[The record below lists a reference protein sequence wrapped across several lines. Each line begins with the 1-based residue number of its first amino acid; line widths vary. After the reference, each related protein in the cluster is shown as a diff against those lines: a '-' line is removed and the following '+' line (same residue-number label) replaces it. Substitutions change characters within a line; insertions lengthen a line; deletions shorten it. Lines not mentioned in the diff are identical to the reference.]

1 MEQID
6 YIVLHDKMFIT
17 LFFIAF
23 VALSILVLLI
33 ANYKKLLL
41 EYEHS
46 EEEEEGWKE
55 MAEHCAGEEMGI
67 RDILRTSTFRGFSAV

>member
-46 EEEEEGWKE
+46 EEEGWKE
-55 MAEHCAGEEMGI
+55 MAEHCAGEETSI

>member
-1 MEQID
+1 ML
-6 YIVLHDKMFIT
+6 LHDTMFIT
-17 LFFIAF
+17 LLSTAF